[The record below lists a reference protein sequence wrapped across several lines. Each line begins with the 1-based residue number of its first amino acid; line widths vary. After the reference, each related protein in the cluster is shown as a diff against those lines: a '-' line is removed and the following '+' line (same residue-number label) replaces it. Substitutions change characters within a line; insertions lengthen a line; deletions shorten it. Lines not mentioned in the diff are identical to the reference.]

1 MNSVSL
7 SFCIPTFN
15 RSQAVN
21 RLVREI
27 LNCKATDIEVVVLDN
42 GSTDDTL
49 ISLNTV
55 KDSRL
60 SIYSNGE
67 NRGALYNMVNVLC
80 KGTGIFLVYSTD
92 QDHVD
97 SSKIDDFKN
106 FLISNKNISGGICE
120 FDCKFGKNKIFDR
133 GYDSISKVGYLSRH
147 PTGYFFNKKLLNS
160 IGLVEN
166 FLNYDFVDLFPLE
179 FVLAELCDV
188 GCGAIYSCKLFT
200 PEVRKNNVEGHKSST
215 TNGASEKA
223 FFAPKSRLKMAVNY
237 SVHIKTLSIPE
248 QYKRKLEIITF
259 INGLIS
265 STIGY
270 RSILKNNS
278 LCIHYHMAPRDLGF
292 FELLTIG
299 MKFCKGYYKLR
310 FTIFG
315 KIHIIKFYIQVGFE
329 LLKLIFVK
337 KLFPTS

>member
-7 SFCIPTFN
+7 SFCIPTYN

-21 RLVREI
+21 RLVGEI

-80 KGTGIFLVYSTD
+80 KGTGKYLVYNTD

-97 SSKIDDFKN
+97 SSKIENFKK
-106 FLISNKNISGGICE
+106 FLISNENIAGGFCE
-120 FDCKFGKNKIFDR
+120 FYSKRSDYKIFDR
-133 GYDSISKVGYLSRH
+133 GYKSISKIGYLGRH
-147 PTGYFFNKKLLNS
+147 PTGYFFNKNLLGS
-160 IGLVEN
+160 IGIIDK
-166 FLNYDFVDLFPLE
+166 FSNYDYVDLFPLE
-179 FVLAELCDV
+179 FILAELCSV
-188 GCGAIYSCKLFT
+188 ACGAIYHDKVFT
-200 PEVRKNNVEGHKSST
+200 PEVRRYNVESHKSST
-215 TNGASEKA
+215 TNGASDKA
-223 FFAPKSRLKMAVNY
+223 FFSPKSRLKMAVNY
-237 SVHIKTLSIPE
+237 SIHIDTLSISD
-248 QYKRKLEIITF
+248 QYKRKLEIETF
-259 INGLIS
+259 LNGLIS

-270 RSILKNNS
+270 RSILENRS
-278 LCIHYHMAPRDLGF
+278 LCIHYRMSSREVSI

-299 MKFCKGYYKLR
+299 VNFCKSYYELR
-310 FTIFG
+310 LTRFRVF
-315 KIHIIKFYIQVGFE
+315 HRIKFYIQVILDFI
-329 LLKLIFVK
+329 KLVIVK
-337 KLFPTS
+337 KLIYV